1 MADPFEHVPDD
12 VGVEILSFL
21 AGVDVARAAPASRSL
36 AHFSQNPVV
45 WAGAL
50 AREFPGASPLSGTF
64 TVAPCDTPTAA
75 AARLA
80 KAYAH
85 AFTASRCK
93 SLTWVLS
100 RVDISGPSGREGTA
114 VASFAGGD
122 VLVCVG
128 GFCDRGTTIRGD
140 VFTLDLNPVGRV
152 LGEDTARALAAAST
166 SPALAQEPNPVSTLR
181 ALLAARSPARTGA
194 NVTGTLQWRPA
205 RMDSSVTPQ
214 LADDGLAES
223 GGAKARPRPFFP
235 RYGHAATSVVISD
248 RAVWAAGGAIPAAA
262 ESSGG
267 GSAPAS
273 QSAGGSTKA
282 APSFSRLRHSLLAAA
297 TSGRSADYVSPE
309 HVATLGVAP
318 EEYGS
323 PPPSFSSLVL
333 VTGGM
338 FMGGYRA
345 ETNCV
350 YILHGKTTFE
360 LADEIDDASVDEED
374 EDDDEDEEDDD
385 DEDDDDSDD
394 DDDNSDDS
402 DDGGG
407 DDDEEEEEASSESA
421 APSVGAPP
429 EEAKLPRVTRR
440 MRFSW
445 THVKHPPA
453 APQPGFPRS
462 TTRRSITAR
471 ACAWESRGADT
482 DD

>member
-21 AGVDVARAAPASRSL
+21 AGVDVARAAPASRAL
-36 AHFSQNPVV
+36 AHFSQHPVV

-50 AREFPGASPLSGTF
+50 AREFPGASPLSGTL
-64 TVAPCDTPTAA
+64 TVAPCDTPAAA

-85 AFTASRCK
+85 AFTASRCNRL
-93 SLTWVLS
+93 SWVPS

-166 SPALAQEPNPVSTLR
+166 SPAFAQKPDPVSALR
-181 ALLAARSPARTGA
+181 ALLAARSPTRTGA
-194 NVTGTLQWRPA
+194 NVTGNLQWRPA

-214 LADDGLAES
+214 LADDELAEA
-223 GGAKARPRPFFP
+223 GGVKARPRPFFP

-323 PPPSFSSLVL
+323 PPLSFSSHIL

-350 YILHGKTTFE
+350 YLLHGKTTFE
-360 LADEIDDASVDEED
+360 LADDEDYANVNEEE

-385 DEDDDDSDD
+385 DEDDDDDSDY
-394 DDDNSDDS
+394 DNSDDS
-402 DDGGG
+402 DDGG
-407 DDDEEEEEASSESA
+407 DDDEEEVEASSESS
-421 APSVGAPP
+421 APSVGTPP
-429 EEAKLPRVTRR
+429 EEARIPRVTRR

-453 APQPGFPRS
+453 SPQPGFPRS

-471 ACAWESRGADT
+471 ACAWITHSTET